1 MVGRRLEL
9 PDNAAAIC
17 GSRTGGK
24 LVDDEFLVIDDDD
37 ELIILDGG
45 DDSPGTGVKPWKI
58 LIVDDEPDVHV
69 ATKLALKG
77 FQFDSRPLEFLEALS
92 GAAARRVL
100 ADHDDIAIILLDV
113 VMESDD
119 AGLNLVDFIR
129 NDLDNHMVRIVLRT
143 GQPGQAPEREVIVR
157 YDINDYKEKTDLSA
171 TKLFTLMYATLRSYR
186 DINII
191 EASRMGLEKV
201 IDSSAKMFKTQFLD
215 DFASGV
221 LAQVSSL
228 VMGGRDVAF
237 SLQDAAA
244 ATHDKQELTLVAGTG
259 CFSESVGASAWDVFP
274 PRVAAAIEEHRE
286 RGFGE
291 YGFWV
296 DGSYVGMVVGDTGR
310 ASVLYLVGEGHPGEI
325 NTHLIQIFVRN
336 VLIAVENLYLR
347 NALVDTQREVV
358 YRLSEAVETRSK
370 ETGNHVKRVAELSKL
385 LGLHMGMSAERAET
399 LRLASPLHDIGKIG
413 IPDAIL
419 NKPGKLTDA
428 EFDEMRTHATR
439 GYHILRGSERELLQM
454 AADLAYE
461 HHEKWDGS
469 GYPRGLEGDE
479 ISLVGRITAVAD
491 VFDALM
497 SERCYKKAWPESKVL
512 DLFQAEKGRHFQP
525 QLVDILFDRIEDIRE
540 IYSRLQDTPEDRT
553 H

>member
-1 MVGRRLEL
+1 L
-9 PDNAAAIC
+9 
-17 GSRTGGK
+17 
-24 LVDDEFLVIDDDD
+24 
-37 ELIILDGG
+37 
-45 DDSPGTGVKPWKI
+45 
-58 LIVDDEPDVHV
+58 
-69 ATKLALKG
+69 
-77 FQFDSRPLEFLEALS
+77 LEAH
-92 GAAARRVL
+92 A
-100 ADHDDIAIILLDV
+100 DIAIVLLDV

-119 AGLNLVDFIR
+119 AGLDVVDFIR
-129 NDLDNHMVRIVLRT
+129 SDLQNHMVRIVLRT

-191 EASRMGLEKV
+191 EASRKGLERV
-201 IDSSAKMFKTQFLD
+201 IDSSAQMFRKQFLD
-215 DFASGV
+215 DFAGGV
-221 LAQVSSL
+221 LAQVSNL
-228 VMGGRDVAF
+228 IMGGRDAAF
-237 SLQDAAA
+237 SLEEAVA
-244 ATHDKQELTLVAGTG
+244 ATHDRKELTLVAGTG
-259 CFSESVGASAWDVFP
+259 RFADSVGKSAWGIFP
-274 PRVAAAIEEHRE
+274 EKVATAIEEHRA

-296 DGSYVGMVVGDTGR
+296 DGSYVGMVVGHRGR
-310 ASVLYLVGEGHPGEI
+310 ASILYLVGEGRPGEI

-370 ETGNHVKRVAELSKL
+370 ETGNHVKRVAELSHL
-385 LGLHMGMSAERAET
+385 LGLSMGMSPEEAET

-419 NKPGKLTDA
+419 NKPGKLTDEEYA
-428 EFDEMRTHATR
+428 VMKTHANL
-439 GYHILRGSERELLQM
+439 GHDILRGSEREMLRV
-454 AADLAYE
+454 AASLAHE

-469 GYPRGLEGDE
+469 GYPRGLKGEE

-497 SERCYKKAWPESKVL
+497 TERCYKKPWPEEKVL
-512 DLFQAEKGRHFQP
+512 DLFRSESGRHFQP
-525 QLVDILFDRIEDIRE
+525 KLVDKLFEHIDDIRA
-540 IYSRLQDTPEDRT
+540 IYDRYKDSP
-553 H
+553 HDGLG

>member
-1 MVGRRLEL
+1 M
-9 PDNAAAIC
+9 
-17 GSRTGGK
+17 
-24 LVDDEFLVIDDDD
+24 DDDFLVIDDDED
-37 ELIILDGG
+37 ELTIVDDG
-45 DDSPGTGVKPWKI
+45 DDHPLSRVKPWKI

-77 FQFDSRPLEFLEALS
+77 FQFDSRPLAFLEALS
-92 GAAARRVL
+92 GAAAKDIL
-100 ADHDDIAIILLDV
+100 AHHDDIAVILLDV

-129 NDLDNHMVRIVLRT
+129 NDLDNHLVRIVLRT

-171 TKLFTLMYATLRSYR
+171 TKLFTLMYATLRSFR

-191 EASRMGLEKV
+191 EASRMGLERV
-201 IDSSAKMFKTQFLD
+201 IDSSAKMFKKQFLD

-237 SLQDAAA
+237 SLQEAAA
-244 ATHDKQELTLVAGTG
+244 ATHDMRDLTLVAGTG
-259 CFSESVGASAWDVFP
+259 RFSTSIGESAWDVFP
-274 PRVAAAIEEHRE
+274 ARVAAAIEEHRE

-296 DGSYVGMVVGDTGR
+296 DGCYVGMVVGDMGR
-310 ASVLYLVGEGHPGEI
+310 ASVLYLVGEGQPGEI

-385 LGLHMGMSAERAET
+385 LGLHMGMSQEQAEM

-419 NKPGKLTDA
+419 NKPGKLTDE
-428 EFDEMRTHATR
+428 EFVTMRTHAR
-439 GYHILRGSERELLQM
+439 LGYDILKGSERDLLRL

-469 GYPRGLEGDE
+469 GYPRGLKGEE
-479 ISLVGRITAVAD
+479 ITLVGRITAVAD

-497 SERCYKKAWPESKVL
+497 TERCYKKPWPEEKVL
-512 DLFQAEKGRHFQP
+512 DLFRAESGRHFQP
-525 QLVDILFDRIEDIRE
+525 QLVDLLFEHIDEIRQ
-540 IYSRLQDTPEDRT
+540 IYEHYKDSPYDG
-553 H
+553 HG